1 MSWDTIAVGVFSIV
15 GTLLGVVLG
24 LFGERWVRRWGQVRC
39 EIDSWE
45 AIEPSN
51 DTEERDLQVSFLNE
65 NPYARTSWTNRL

>member
-24 LFGERWVRRWGQVRC
+24 LFGERWVRRWGEVRC
-39 EIDSWE
+39 DIDSWE

-51 DTEERDLQVSFLNE
+51 DTE
-65 NPYARTSWTNRL
+65 